1 VNIDIFED
9 EQLIYDNATALI
21 KAVNGGDHFDFTEYE
36 KIVKEYGRLLK
47 QLRRSTRIADRTTTE
62 LHEDNLDLTDKV
74 NYDALTRIYNRRYM
88 EDNLG
93 LIIKSLSRSQGELS
107 VLMIDIDFFK
117 KYNDTYGHSVGD
129 VCLRAIAE
137 TIANSLSR
145 KDDFAARYGGEEFA
159 VILPGTDEKGACFVA
174 EKILRNV
181 VALNMLHENSEIAG
195 HVTVSIGVAS
205 GSVEHTQSAAS
216 YLMRADE
223 ALYMSKNAGRAR
235 YTYLSL

>member
-1 VNIDIFED
+1 MNIDIFED